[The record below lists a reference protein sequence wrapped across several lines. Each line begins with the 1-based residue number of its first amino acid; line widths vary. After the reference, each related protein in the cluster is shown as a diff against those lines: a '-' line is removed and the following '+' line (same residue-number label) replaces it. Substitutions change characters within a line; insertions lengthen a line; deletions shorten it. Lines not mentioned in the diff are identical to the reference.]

1 MSFMGSTG
9 MAATRHE
16 MQVEKPGGDARFE
29 VRDLCV
35 AYRNRD
41 TGLDDIAVEN
51 ISFSIRPHEFVCMVG
66 ASGCGKSSVLNVVAG
81 LLKAASG
88 TVVINGQPIDGPG
101 NNRSV
106 VFQSP
111 ALLPWRTALEN
122 ASYGLE
128 LRGMN
133 KREARERAKEML
145 ELVGL
150 ADRAG
155 LYPHELSGGM
165 QQRVNLARAL
175 AVDPE
180 ILLLD
185 EPFAALDAQTR
196 ETMQVELLRIWS
208 ATRKTSLFVTHQ
220 IDEAVLLAD
229 RIIVMGRSPG
239 RIREIIAVDLP
250 RPRDEEIKRSRRF
263 MEYEDRIRQLIRD
276 EQRMAE

>member
-1 MSFMGSTG
+1 MV
-9 MAATRHE
+9 ATRHD
-16 MQVEKPGGDARFE
+16 MQVDEPGGGARLE

-51 ISFSIRPHEFVCMVG
+51 VSFSIRPHEFVCMVG

-88 TVVINGQPIDGPG
+88 TVVINGKPIDGPG
-101 NNRSV
+101 DNRSV

-133 KREARERAKEML
+133 KREARERARAML

-150 ADRAG
+150 TDRAG

-263 MEYEDRIRQLIRD
+263 MEYEDRIRQLIRE
-276 EQRMAE
+276 EQGMAE